1 MNEPT
6 DTAHVDT
13 FARDHLPP
21 ASAQPENRF
30 ELAELRLPARLNCA
44 DELLDRHVREGRGGR
59 ACVSAPGGPA
69 WTYAE
74 LQRQADRIAHVLVA
88 ECGLVPGNR
97 VLLRSANK
105 PMLVACWFAVM
116 KAGGIAVATMPML
129 RAKELVQIV
138 EKAEVTIALCDTA
151 LRAEL
156 DLAAAQA
163 PRLACVLCFGG
174 DGADGAAAAAAATAG
189 RLDHARR
196 SDGSRAP
203 LEASMAKH
211 DAPFANVDTAADDT
225 CILAFTSGT
234 TGQPKATMHFHRDV
248 IASCLCFPPHVL
260 KAEPDDV
267 FIGSPPLAF
276 TFGLGGLTLFPMHI
290 GASTVLL
297 EKAGPPDLLEA
308 IVAQRATVCFTAPTS
323 YRAMAAGAKER
334 KVGVRDGGR
343 LRKCVAAGEALPA
356 ATRAL
361 WKEATGVEVID
372 GIGATEMFHIFIS
385 ADEAHARPGAT
396 GVAVPGYRARVVDDN
411 GDDVPAGV
419 IGRLAVQGPTGCRY
433 LSDPRQ
439 ADYVKGGWNYTGDAY
454 LMDADG
460 YFFYQSRTDDMIISA
475 GYNIA
480 AVEVEDVLLRHAAVA
495 ECAVIGHPDEERGQI
510 VKAFVVLRSTHVG
523 DEAMVKVLQDY
534 VKATVAP
541 YKYPRAVEFREV
553 LPRTETGKLQRFR
566 LRA

>member
-1 MNEPT
+1 MTT

-13 FARDHLPP
+13 FARDHLPAP
-21 ASAQPENRF
+21 EAQPEFRF
-30 ELAELRLPARLNCA
+30 DLPELRFPERLNCA
-44 DELLDRHVREGRGGR
+44 TELLDRHVQEGRGDR
-59 ACVSAPGGPA
+59 RCVSAPGGPA

-74 LQRQADRIAHVLVA
+74 LQREADRIAHVLVRDL
-88 ECGLVPGNR
+88 GVVPGNR
-97 VLLRSANK
+97 VLLRAANK

-116 KAGGIAVATMPML
+116 KAGAIAVATMPML
-129 RAKELVQIV
+129 RAKELAQIIA
-138 EKAEVTIALCDTA
+138 KGQVTVALCDLA

-156 DLAAAQA
+156 ESAAVAA
-163 PRLACVLCFGG
+163 PTLVRTVFFGDPPSPAGLEVLM
-174 DGADGAAAAAAATAG
+174 
-189 RLDHARR
+189 AR
-196 SDGSRAP
+196 
-203 LEASMAKH
+203 H

-225 CILAFTSGT
+225 CIFAFTSGT

-248 IASCLCFPPHVL
+248 MASCMCFPPHVL
-260 KAEPDDV
+260 RAAPDDV

-276 TFGLGGLTLFPMHI
+276 TFGLGGLTVFPMHI

-323 YRAMAAGAKER
+323 YRAMAAGAREK
-334 KVGVRDGGR
+334 KIGTRDGGP

-361 WKEATGVEVID
+361 WKEATGIEIID

-385 ADEAHARPGAT
+385 ADEARARPGAT
-396 GVAVPGYRARVVDDN
+396 GVAVPGYRARVVDDD
-411 GDDVPAGV
+411 GRDAPSGT

-433 LSDPRQ
+433 LDDLRQ

-454 LMDADG
+454 LQDADG
-460 YFFYQSRTDDMIISA
+460 YFFYQSRTDDMIVSS

-480 AVEVEDVLLRHAAVA
+480 ALEVEDVLLRHEAVA
-495 ECAVIGHPDEERGQI
+495 ECAVIGVPDEERGQI
-510 VKAFVVLRSTHVG
+510 VKAFVVVRSGHSV
-523 DEAMVKVLQDY
+523 DEAMVKALQEF

-541 YKYPRAVEFREV
+541 YKYPRAVEFRET

-566 LRA
+566 LRTS